1 MHLRTIFDFDM
12 EACERKPWR
21 HQGVDKTDFFNFGFD
36 VESWKCYRYSMVKAY
51 ENLPTNGMVGE
62 VHCFDPGEK
71 NQVVLNNLERVGIEF
86 DLVC

>member
-1 MHLRTIFDFDM
+1 MFIFIPILQDTLHF
-12 EACERKPWR
+12 ELLCL
-21 HQGVDKTDFFNFGFD
+21 FFHVIWQELLDLFFKKLVLLLD
-36 VESWKCYRYSMVKAY
+36 RWQVKAY

-71 NQVVLNNLERVGIEF
+71 NQVVLNNLERVRIEF